1 MKSGKILTTLFAA
14 ASVATLLGAAPVTVN
29 AASSNSGSATT
40 STKKSPKLVIQNTP
54 KLSKWGYVVNVNFSA
69 QPIYVRL

>member
-1 MKSGKILTTLFAA
+1 MKSRKILTTLFAA

-40 STKKSPKLVIQNTP
+40 STKSH
-54 KLSKWGYVVNVNFSA
+54 LS
-69 QPIYVRL
+69 L